1 MTNKQPSRYIGSYK
15 RFGPPRETER
25 DVVTR
30 MRGYAKAHGAAS
42 VEVWSG
48 GDEPDYEGDLES
60 DILDHAFACDRTALV
75 FLDDVGK
82 RLGMF
87 QLNIGDG
94 GPPYEVVCDY
104 SANSWAEALGD
115 EVLVT
120 TYDD

>member
-30 MRGYAKAHGAAS
+30 MLGYAKAHGAAS
-42 VEVWSG
+42 VEVWRG
-48 GDEPDYEGDLES
+48 GGEPDYVGTLES
-60 DILDHAFACDRTALV
+60 DILFHAFACDRTALV
-75 FLDDVGK
+75 FLDDAGK

-94 GPPYEVVCDY
+94 GLPNEVVFDY
-104 SANSWAEALGD
+104 SANSWAYALAD
-115 EVLVT
+115 EVLA
-120 TYDD
+120 D